1 MFGQTEEDHFLYQV
15 LTSGRHFLS
24 FWGPINSESRG
35 NRDCGAKNNQANP
48 NKLKDYLID
57 VYDRSTNQKGRFL
70 TCASHLNTKPSFSKI
85 TDRFD
90 RSDKTMKNNRLIR
103 TQNCF
108 PVRLIGLKIYNLT
121 AIIN

>member
-90 RSDKTMKNNRLIR
+90 RRYTFSSMFSNEKVYLFKSAHFILS
-103 TQNCF
+103 
-108 PVRLIGLKIYNLT
+108 
-121 AIIN
+121 